1 MKEAMMNDPIMFWQ
15 SVAVLVVLAVTT
27 INNTINPSSKNK

>member
-15 SVAVLVVLAVTT
+15 SVAVLAVMVVLTIRNIAV
-27 INNTINPSSKNK
+27 PSSKK